1 MRKSCQMKQ
10 QQSLQSEKVK
20 LHTDSGKIYGGPLT
34 HMPARHPHTHT
45 HTHTL
50 MQSGNGKS
58 CTCLMAGLQLQ
69 LQFRVR
75 IERKHCTVDFYGQTF
90 WKSLNYFALH
100 FVRHYE
106 VSYFILKR
114 IQCPWRVILFLKYPL
129 CAWPN
134 CRHKHPGN
142 VSGSSSILLNFSAF
156 TNIRYGI
163 WNKTASTAGII
174 EHKRLHPHTLEDIKV
189 RTCTAIDPTVRHCH
203 YYLRSFRAS
212 DASDA
217 APTIS
222 AW

>member
-90 WKSLNYFALH
+90 
-100 FVRHYE
+100 
-106 VSYFILKR
+106 
-114 IQCPWRVILFLKYPL
+114 
-129 CAWPN
+129 
-134 CRHKHPGN
+134 
-142 VSGSSSILLNFSAF
+142 
-156 TNIRYGI
+156 
-163 WNKTASTAGII
+163 
-174 EHKRLHPHTLEDIKV
+174 
-189 RTCTAIDPTVRHCH
+189 
-203 YYLRSFRAS
+203 
-212 DASDA
+212 
-217 APTIS
+217 
-222 AW
+222 